1 MDSNIKKAPISKN
14 PVISSS
20 SSKKSSEF
28 PRSDFE
34 RPKNTLSASMN
45 LQTKKVESPP
55 DINKNK
61 SAYPSEL
68 KPIEQLIQKTAVKL
82 SKIQEKELGFFR
94 EAGMNIYETLAFGY
108 VEGLFK
114 ACGLDYILTVI
125 DMMKSPEYHV
135 LTNTQLQNRNRKIS
149 SELSQKYLKAQNSLI
164 SLFEEYVNI
173 LLNDISQRMDVIYDF
188 YARCSNDDEIKFAV
202 DGFLRGWVAGFC
214 LNNKRPISENYK
226 VFNLEEKN
234 AIVSDFDLIT
244 YTTDMLI
251 DFYEGNKGSELK
263 ICKRHKN
270 GIDGEPF
277 YHLKIYTI
285 GFNYYILYSKDQ
297 QPLLEKKIKLN
308 NLTVKKKEEIQD
320 KTKVK
325 SNEKIERPNDKIQ
338 RQDKPEEKKNN
349 EQENHISDKRISNK
363 QEKPEISKSEIT
375 FSETCEKCLK
385 KSHNK
390 ALFKNPICKHY
401 VCFECLAKSYEYQSY
416 VMSRWCPNKGCSG
429 RIYDDDM
436 QEYFSQIQINESI
449 TMSSA
454 NNEHFNDK
462 PPDIDS
468 EASMLD
474 LEPKLKCILCHQNTP
489 QSEIFTN
496 PDCLHCYC
504 HSCAVNKLTGS
515 TVFRW
520 SNICQ
525 DRYCARYISP
535 KALEKYLQ
543 EYLSK
548 DAKKNLIEVNQ
559 VCYSCR
565 KSCKVSMPLGTDFD
579 FFQCKAC
586 KVTSCLTHCAPLNN
600 CFCYCENCRIRTE
613 ADWMKQSCR
622 FCPDCKRKFCL
633 ICNKSLSM
641 CQCYCPI
648 CESPMTVEKDRR
660 ICEKCE
666 ESCAICRVQT
676 NRRSKIVGVRCG
688 HTYCR
693 ACAFSR
699 MDDFSRDV
707 CLMKK
712 TY

>member
-68 KPIEQLIQKTAVKL
+68 KPIEQLIQKTGVKL
-82 SKIQEKELGFFR
+82 SKIQEKEFSFFR
-94 EAGMNIYETLAFGY
+94 DAGMNIYETLAFGY

-114 ACGLDYILTVI
+114 GCGVDYILTVI

-173 LLNDISQRMDVIYDF
+173 LLNDIRKKMDVIYDF
-188 YARCSNDDEIKFAV
+188 YARCANDDEIKFSLE
-202 DGFLRGWVAGFC
+202 GFLRGWVAGFC
-214 LNNKRPISENYK
+214 VKNKRPISENYMI
-226 VFNLEEKN
+226 FWLQGEN
-234 AIVSDFDLIT
+234 AIQSDYDLIT
-244 YTTDMLI
+244 YATD
-251 DFYEGNKGSELK
+251 
-263 ICKRHKN
+263 
-270 GIDGEPF
+270 
-277 YHLKIYTI
+277 
-285 GFNYYILYSKDQ
+285 
-297 QPLLEKKIKLN
+297 
-308 NLTVKKKEEIQD
+308 
-320 KTKVK
+320 
-325 SNEKIERPNDKIQ
+325 
-338 RQDKPEEKKNN
+338 
-349 EQENHISDKRISNK
+349 IS
-363 QEKPEISKSEIT
+363 
-375 FSETCEKCLK
+375 SETCEKCLK
-385 KSHNK
+385 KLNSK
-390 ALFKNPICKHY
+390 PLFKNPICKHL
-401 VCFECLAKSYEYQSY
+401 VCFECLRKSYENQNF
-416 VMSRWCPNKGCSG
+416 VISRWCPKKNCSG